1 MAARRGNARGHRIIV
16 AVMRKMITT
25 LNAMLRDNVAWQ
37 PKSA

>member
-1 MAARRGNARGHRIIV
+1 MSRLAEMWVKV

-37 PKSA
+37 PISA